1 MNIQRQSVL
10 CSVLEI
16 EFPMDD
22 ESKRVLRIA
31 FEVKRLTKT

>member
-16 EFPMDD
+16 EFQMDD